1 MGIRVIK
8 TALAALAALY
18 TAHYL
23 NLQPSLSA
31 GLLAI
36 LGVEVTRLKGLKS
49 AFVRFMASVLG
60 LFFASLLFMLLGF
73 HVWTI
78 SIFILLVFPVLSRF
92 RLKDGIV
99 TSAVIVFHVYAS
111 EEVTTAIIGNEI
123 MLLLTGLGWATVI
136 NLLYMP
142 KEEKRLLELRRLTEE
157 KFSVIF
163 HYMAQT
169 LRSPSL
175 VWNGE
180 ELLEAGNVIEDG
192 TRRAELNVE
201 NRIWGQDGDYW
212 RYWPTY
218 FDMRHQQFESIGQ
231 MLVHL
236 SLVYETLPQG
246 ELVAELFDLLSDD
259 VKSEVYEGAVEQNL
273 SQLRGRFRSMPL
285 PATRKEF
292 EVRAALLQLML
303 ELERYLAIAKRW
315 KKQKK
320 SQKTA
325 AHDPSA

>member
-1 MGIRVIK
+1 MGIRIIK

-23 NLQPSLSA
+23 DLQPPLAA

-36 LGVEVTRLKGLKS
+36 LGVEVTRLRGLKS

-60 LFFASLLFMLLGF
+60 LFFASLLFMVLGF
-73 HVWTI
+73 HLWTI
-78 SIFILLVFPVLSRF
+78 SIFILLTFPVLSRF
-92 RLKDGIV
+92 QLKDGIV
-99 TSAVIVFHVYAS
+99 TSSVIVFHVYAR
-111 EEVTTAIIGNEI
+111 EELTSAIIGNEI

-142 KEEKRLLELRRLTEE
+142 KEEKKLQELRRITEE

-169 LRSPSL
+169 LRTPSI

-180 ELLEAGNVIEDG
+180 EVLEASSVIEDG
-192 TRRAELNVE
+192 SRRAELNLE
-201 NRIWGQDGDYW
+201 NRLWGQDGEYW

-218 FDMRHQQFESIGQ
+218 FDMRQQQFESIGQ
-231 MLVHL
+231 MLVL
-236 SLVYETLPQG
+236 LALVYETLPQG
-246 ELVAELFDLLSDD
+246 ELVAELFDHLSDD
-259 VKSEVYEGAVEQNL
+259 VKSDVYEGAVEQNL
-273 SQLRGRFRSMPL
+273 SQLRARFRSMPL

-303 ELERYLAIAKRW
+303 ELERYLGIAKRW
-315 KKQKK
+315 KKQKN

-325 AHDPSA
+325 VRDQSA

>member
-142 KEEKRLLELRRLTEE
+142 KEEKRLLELRRMTEE

-169 LRSPSL
+169 LRSSL
-175 VWNGE
+175 TRMERGRVTGSGQCHRGWNQASGIE
-180 ELLEAGNVIEDG
+180 RRESHLGARWRLLEVLADV
-192 TRRAELNVE
+192 L
-201 NRIWGQDGDYW
+201 
-212 RYWPTY
+212 RY
-218 FDMRHQQFESIGQ
+218 EAS
-231 MLVHL
+231 
-236 SLVYETLPQG
+236 
-246 ELVAELFDLLSDD
+246 
-259 VKSEVYEGAVEQNL
+259 AV
-273 SQLRGRFRSMPL
+273 
-285 PATRKEF
+285 
-292 EVRAALLQLML
+292 
-303 ELERYLAIAKRW
+303 
-315 KKQKK
+315 
-320 SQKTA
+320 
-325 AHDPSA
+325 